1 MDSSVTLL
9 KRGKKKER
17 PKSIPKKN
25 KEIPARAHY
34 SPSALDKQCPCAFVP
49 YKVTEYIA
57 G

>member
-49 YKVTEYIA
+49 YKVTVYIA

>member
-17 PKSIPKKN
+17 PKSIPKK
-25 KEIPARAHY
+25 KEIPARAH

-49 YKVTEYIA
+49 YKVTVYIA